1 MTKCLSVH
9 GMTALGLDLS
19 TQIRKYKRKDKNAQI
34 KITKCN
40 SVHCMTAL
48 GLDLSIHFSDKHKNT
63 NTNAKTKMH
72 KYKLTKCPS
81 VHGMTALGWCLPL
94 HSSDKHK
101 YANTKE
107 QKCKKYKHKN
117 TQIKTDKMSF
127 RAWYDSPWSLPAF
140 AFLSSSRPSH
150 SRAAGRPK
158 TRKDFQRFNRS
169 RTINSF

>member
-1 MTKCLSVH
+1 
-9 GMTALGLDLS
+9 
-19 TQIRKYKRKDKNAQI
+19 
-34 KITKCN
+34 
-40 SVHCMTAL
+40 
-48 GLDLSIHFSDKHKNT
+48 
-63 NTNAKTKMH
+63 MH

-140 AFLSSSRPSH
+140 TFLSSSRPSH
-150 SRAAGRPK
+150 SRAAGRSK

-169 RTINSF
+169 RTINSFLTESSWDKQLSNRINVISTILQLKDQYQSTNKVKEKETQTISDQDSSIKTA